1 MNFISS
7 RNDSKAISFREAF
20 WRGRAEDGGAYLPA
34 DFGRLSASG
43 LSSVQGLSFR
53 EGFAFLLSHLLPEI
67 ELSRSTQIVQ
77 AAFPEELFG
86 EDPLKAAPLNPYN
99 EKELLWLAEGGPS
112 GHALDFSLALG
123 RELRREFAGAGRE
136 DKLVLCGDGTMATAL
151 AMLASQR
158 CLPEGGENSEQQAK
172 LLICLDQRATEEER
186 EMISALLDEE
196 DCGIFLD
203 EGAADAEFCLL
214 KLFSNP
220 EKRRKWAEKGF
231 LLQEA
236 AGHSPLSLVTDL
248 ILLILAFARLEEKCP
263 LSAEDPVDLYLPLYS
278 FGPLLAAFYGKELGL
293 PIRKIIV
300 VSGRNKIFPDFLR
313 SGRYSLERR
322 FFKTCTPSLDRLLPA
337 GLEAV
342 LFELCGRKREL
353 LEDLRKS
360 LAEKRLFE
368 VPRSLQRSWEL
379 HLASLYCEDRLI
391 LRECRSL
398 YDSSDYLLDSG
409 ACAAFASIHQCG
421 KKASE
426 QARVL
431 VYSAENPLWNTEFSA
446 KAIFNRQR
454 TDEAAREELIE
465 ECGLYK
471 PALVDVMKTYR
482 KAQPELLLPVSAEEL
497 EEKLA
502 DLLSANRGKGRVKD
516 AALPL
521 KEAEEKLSEPELE
534 EKPNSAETGAVA
546 ELEED

>member
-7 RNDSKAISFREAF
+7 RNDSEAISFKEAF
-20 WRGRAEDGGAYLPA
+20 WRGRAEDGGVYLPV
-34 DFGRLSASG
+34 DFGRLSASEIAA
-43 LSSVQGLSFR
+43 VQGLSFR
-53 EGFAFLLSHLLPEI
+53 EGFAFLLAHLLPEI
-67 ELSRSTQIVQ
+67 ELSRSTQIVE

-112 GHALDFSLALG
+112 GHALDFGLALG
-123 RELRREFAGAGRE
+123 RELRREFAEAGRE
-136 DKLVLCGDGTMATAL
+136 EKLVLCGDGTMATAL

-158 CLPEGGENSEQQAK
+158 CFPEGEENSEQQAK

-186 EMISALLDEE
+186 EMISALLDGE
-196 DCGIFLD
+196 DCGLFLD
-203 EGAADAEFCLL
+203 EEAADAELCLL
-214 KLFSNP
+214 NLFSSP
-220 EKRRKWAEKGF
+220 EKRQKWAEKGF
-231 LLQEA
+231 YLKEA
-236 AGHSPLSLVTDL
+236 AGHSPLSLLTDL
-248 ILLILAFARLEEKCP
+248 ILLILAFARLQEKCP

-278 FGPLLAAFYGKELGL
+278 YGPLLAAFYGKELGL
-293 PIRKIIV
+293 PIRKMIV

-379 HLASLYCEDRLI
+379 HLDSLYCEDRLI
-391 LRECRSL
+391 LKECRSL
-398 YDSSDYLLDSG
+398 YDSSDYLLDAG
-409 ACAAFASIHQCG
+409 ACAAFASIHQRG

-426 QARVL
+426 QTRVL
-431 VYSAENPLWNTEFSA
+431 IYSGENPLWNTEFSS

-465 ECGLYK
+465 ECGLYR
-471 PALVDVMKTYR
+471 PALIDVMKTFN
-482 KAQPELLLPVSAEEL
+482 KAQPERLLPVSAEEL
-497 EEKLA
+497 EEKLP
-502 DLLSANRGKGRVKD
+502 DLLSANENAGRAK
-516 AALPL
+516 AAAAP
-521 KEAEEKLSEPELE
+521 LE
-534 EKPNSAETGAVA
+534 ETGGRP
-546 ELEED
+546 